1 MTSLSDQV
9 IDKLLCGVTEGDIIL
24 NQKQRTYSV
33 RVRVQEN
40 CIVDLFEAE
49 LVQDLLSLRCHIA
62 GLLDS
67 DGEDKSVGLD
77 LLKGSE
83 IEGLGKINIAI

>member
-9 IDKLLCGVTEGDIIL
+9 IDKLLCGVTKGNIVL
-24 NQKQRTYSV
+24 NQEQCANSI

-40 CIVDLFEAE
+40 CVVDLLEAE
-49 LVQDLLSLRCHIA
+49 LVQDLLSLRGHIA

-67 DGEDKSVGLD
+67 DG
-77 LLKGSE
+77 
-83 IEGLGKINIAI
+83 

>member
-9 IDKLLCGVTEGDIIL
+9 INKLFCGVTEGDIVL
-24 NQKQRTYSV
+24 NQKQRTHSV

-40 CIVDLFEAE
+40 CVVDLLEAE
-49 LVQDLLSLRCHIA
+49 LVQDLLSLRRHIA

-67 DGEDKSVGLD
+67 DGEDKGIGLD
-77 LLKGSE
+77 LLKGCE
-83 IEGLGKINIAI
+83 IEGFGKINVAI